1 MSAKEDTTDV
11 RPKNG
16 PAPCTRTPNKTIET
30 VSSPKVKIVSGIC
43 PSARGLALAELIAA
57 HPEQRLWLVVAP
69 DAKTAEHLAE
79 DIPFFQSLDATQS
92 PKTRASV
99 CDREHA
105 PRKKGSTTPQPI
117 IESATLPE
125 AMPDTRDMRDAFA
138 ASSQRLAVLG
148 KLRELSSARGQ
159 QAARPIKESATPLA
173 VLCTPSAL
181 LQPVPALEALSS
193 REITLRSGQAQSFAG
208 LLEQLQ
214 ALDYDCEA
222 LCEAPGH
229 YAVRGGIVD
238 LYPVTATQPYRVDF
252 FGDEV
257 ESIRLLDAVTQR
269 SGARVESITLS
280 ATPRVTLDP
289 ARSGLADYLPE
300 GLTALVFIEPAELDD
315 AFRRE
320 TTEEAKSADESL
332 GKFAATEAHALSAIR
347 AKATLTF
354 GLCEIEQASEL
365 FPTAQPGEADKAEAH
380 TEPLSLHRRYPAEA
394 LLAHERVS
402 AEAEARRAFLQQL
415 VEWQRD
421 GYALHFVA
429 SKDGEAQRMAEILEE
444 EGLAKAL
451 RPKTHIGSLNEGF
464 LYRSSAG
471 KLAFVTETELFG
483 RQRSRRA
490 RQSTQQVA
498 QRAQID
504 QLLDFSE
511 LVEGDYVVH
520 LQHGIAHF
528 RGLATLDTAQGPRE
542 VISLEFDEQ
551 VTLHVPLQESHLIS
565 RYVGLTKVRPQL
577 GKIGSGRWEKTRKA
591 AERATIDLAA
601 ELLRIHAAR
610 EAQPGFACP
619 ADTDWQKEFEASFP
633 YTETRDQLRAIEDTK
648 ADMERT
654 RPMDRLICGDVGFG
668 KTEVAI
674 RAAFKAVQGG
684 RQVALL
690 VPTTVLAQQHLNTFR
705 ERMAGYPIVVEMLSR
720 FRSRK
725 DQLAILTATA
735 AGQVDILIGTHRL
748 LQNDVAFKSLGLLI
762 VDEEQRFGVKHK
774 ERFKALRAT
783 LDVLSMSATPIPRT
797 LYMALTGARDLSVIE
812 TPPADRHPIHTIV
825 KTYDEKL
832 VADAIQHELR
842 RGGQVFYLHN
852 RVQTIDLVAARLREL
867 VPGTRVGVGHGKMEP
882 TELERVM
889 TDFVAGTYQV
899 LVCTTI
905 IESGLDI
912 PNCNTI
918 IIESADRFGL
928 SQLYQLRGRVGRF
941 KHQAYAYLLLHRHSR
956 LLDIAR
962 QRLGAMRQH
971 NQLGAGFRIAMRDLE
986 LRGAGNLLGSQQSGH
1001 IVGVGFELYCQLL
1014 RQSVARLKGEA
1025 QAAQIRATVK
1035 LDFVVVGDGS
1045 ATAEPRVGAKS
1056 KDTTAVQSAQRVGRH
1071 EDGYTALKDAEHSA
1085 APQIASIRACLPAS
1099 YIAETRLRIDFY
1111 RRLALAGSTDAL
1123 KEISAELRDRFGKF
1137 GEPVNAL
1144 LALTEIRIRAEQK
1157 GILSVET
1164 EGAKLKCL
1172 RAQPQLTAV
1181 SPLGRTANNSA
1192 TNKPAERRAG
1202 NDSAP
1207 NRPAERLWV
1216 QHGTRFP
1223 RLTAPKPLLRL
1234 REILTFLN
1242 NLPDS

>member
-1 MSAKEDTTDV
+1 MSEPSHTL
-11 RPKNG
+11 NL
-16 PAPCTRTPNKTIET
+16 
-30 VSSPKVKIVSGIC
+30 SGIC
-43 PSARGLALAELIAA
+43 PPARGLALAELIAA
-57 HPEQRLWLVVAP
+57 HPDQRLWLIVAP

-79 DIPFFQSLDATQS
+79 DIPFFQSLNAAGNQS
-92 PKTRASV
+92 ARGQRA
-99 CDREHA
+99 A
-105 PRKKGSTTPQPI
+105 QPI
-117 IESATLPE
+117 KKVETFPE

-159 QAARPIKESATPLA
+159 HAARPIKESATPLA
-173 VLCTPSAL
+173 ARASSPVAVLCTLPAL

-193 REITLRSGQAQSFAG
+193 REITLRTGQAQSFAG

-257 ESIRLLDAVTQR
+257 ESIRLLDPVTQR

-300 GLTALVFIEPAELDD
+300 GRTGLVFIEHAELDEAFSRKATGD
-315 AFRRE
+315 AQE
-320 TTEEAKSADESL
+320 TDNTRTTL
-332 GKFAATEAHALSAIR
+332 TGIR
-347 AKATLTF
+347 AKAALTV
-354 GLCEIEQASEL
+354 GLCEIEQASAF
-365 FPTAQPGEADKAEAH
+365 FPTLTNADEGPTGPSLEKRVCDPAQAGEADKAEAH

-402 AEAEARRAFLQQL
+402 AEADARREFLQQL
-415 VEWQRD
+415 VAWQRD

-444 EGLAKAL
+444 EGLSKKL
-451 RPKTHIGSLNEGF
+451 RPQTHIGNLNEGF
-464 LYRSSAG
+464 LYRSGSR
-471 KLAFVTETELFG
+471 KLAIVTETELFG

-520 LQHGIAHF
+520 LQHGVAHF

-542 VISLEFDEQ
+542 VISLEFDDQ

-725 DQLAILTATA
+725 DQQAILAATA

-867 VPGTRVGVGHGKMEP
+867 VPGARIGTGHGKMEP

-1045 ATAEPRVGAKS
+1045 GSQTSEAEPRAGESPKT
-1056 KDTTAVQSAQRVGRH
+1056 TTAVQSAQRVGRH

-1085 APQIASIRACLPAS
+1085 APQVEPIRACLPAS

-1111 RRLALAGSTDAL
+1111 RRLALAGSPAAL

-1137 GEPVNAL
+1137 GEPVKAL
-1144 LALTEIRIRAEQK
+1144 IALTEIRICAEQK

-1164 EGAKLKCL
+1164 EGAKLKCQ
-1172 RAQPQLTAV
+1172 RAQPLAPSNAAARHGTNG
-1181 SPLGRTANNSA
+1181 SPPNKPVERRGGNDRAN
-1192 TNKPAERRAG
+1192 NKPAERRG
-1202 NDSAP
+1202 TNGSSP
-1207 NRPAERLWV
+1207 NNRVERPWV

>member
-1 MSAKEDTTDV
+1 MSKARAQV
-11 RPKNG
+11 
-16 PAPCTRTPNKTIET
+16 
-30 VSSPKVKIVSGIC
+30 VSGVC
-43 PSARGLALAELIAA
+43 PPARGLALAELIAA
-57 HPEQRLWLVVAP
+57 HPEQTLWLVVAP

-79 DIPFFQSLDATQS
+79 DIPFFQNLGEARST
-92 PKTRASV
+92 KTRASA

-105 PRKKGSTTPQPI
+105 PKKKRAAPPRPI
-117 IESATLPE
+117 IEAATFPE

-138 ASSQRLAVLG
+138 ASSQRLAVLS
-148 KLRELSSARGQ
+148 KLRELRATVAGDSTRRRSAPLD
-159 QAARPIKESATPLA
+159 ARAGAPLV
-173 VLCTPSAL
+173 VLCTLPAL

-193 REITLRSGQAQSFAG
+193 REITLRTGQAQPFAG

-229 YAVRGGIVD
+229 YAVRGGIID
-238 LYPVTATQPYRVDF
+238 LYPITATQPYRVDF
-252 FGDEV
+252 FGDEI
-257 ESIRLLDAVTQR
+257 ESIRLLDPVTQR
-269 SGARVESITLS
+269 SGSPVESITLS
-280 ATPRVTLDP
+280 ATPRVKLDP
-289 ARSGLADYLPE
+289 ARSGLADYLPADH
-300 GLTALVFIEPAELDD
+300 TALVFIEAAELDEV
-315 AFRRE
+315 FRRE
-320 TTEEAKSADESL
+320 TTSEGEGQADPLE
-332 GKFAATEAHALSAIR
+332 TLSTIR
-347 AKATLTF
+347 AKAALSIS
-354 GLCEIEQASEL
+354 LCEIEQESEL
-365 FPTAQPGEADKAEAH
+365 FPTPPHDAEGPARPSLDKRVCD
-380 TEPLSLHRRYPAEA
+380 PLALHRRYPTEA
-394 LLAHERVS
+394 LLAHERVA
-402 AEAEARRAFLQQL
+402 AEADARRDFLEQL
-415 VEWQRD
+415 VQWQRD

-429 SKDGEAQRMAEILEE
+429 SRDGEAQRMTEILEE
-444 EGLAKAL
+444 EGLAKTL
-451 RPKTHIGSLNEGF
+451 RVQTHIGSLNEGF
-464 LYRSSAG
+464 LYRSGADSSPRR
-471 KLAFVTETELFG
+471 LAFVTEVEIFG
-483 RQRSRRA
+483 RQRARRPRA
-490 RQSTQQVA
+490 TTQQVA

-725 DQLAILTATA
+725 DQQAILAATA

-748 LQNDVAFKSLGLLI
+748 LQSDVAFKSLGLLI

-832 VADAIQHELR
+832 VAEAIHQELR

-852 RVQTIDLVAARLREL
+852 RVQTIDLIAARLREL
-867 VPGTRVGVGHGKMEP
+867 VPGARVGVGHGQMEP

-1025 QAAQIRATVK
+1025 QAAAIRATVK
-1035 LDFVVVGDGS
+1035 LDFVVVGDDRE
-1045 ATAEPRVGAKS
+1045 TAETKAGDDLRPTRRTQNKGQFVS
-1056 KDTTAVQSAQRVGRH
+1056 
-1071 EDGYTALKDAEHSA
+1071 GYTALRDAEHAA
-1085 APQIASIRACLPAS
+1085 APPLAPIRACLPAN
-1099 YIAETRLRIDFY
+1099 YIPETRLRIDFY
-1111 RRLALAGSTDAL
+1111 RRLALAGSSAQL
-1123 KEISAELRDRFGKF
+1123 KEIAAELRDRFGKF

-1144 LALTEIRIRAEQK
+1144 LTLTEIRIRAEQK

-1172 RAQPQLTAV
+1172 RAK
-1181 SPLGRTANNSA
+1181 PLNT
-1192 TNKPAERRAG
+1192 P
-1202 NDSAP
+1202 SAP
-1207 NRPAERLWV
+1207 PGRASNGSPPNNPAKQPWV

-1234 REILTFLN
+1234 REILIFLN
-1242 NLPDS
+1242 NLPDSPPNS